1 MELLSATFSRSSL
14 RWTALAWAASLCLLC
29 LCGCG
34 GPTSLASLRDN
45 PHSVISFAAPAA
57 CETVYLR
64 ITRRAQERYRHIT
77 LATYQPGVSAK
88 LAPDGQSATL
98 TLLDA
103 GGIGLRYVLAADLRA
118 LDPSRTEVNIYSATR
133 SSVKEAVLW
142 EQWANTP
149 LDTGNSDAN
158 EVARASCP

>member
-1 MELLSATFSRSSL
+1 MELLSTTSSRSSI
-14 RWTALAWAASLCLLC
+14 RWTALALPVLLCLVY

-34 GPTSLASLRDN
+34 GPTSLTGLRQN
-45 PHSVISFAAPAA
+45 PHSVISFEAPAS

-64 ITRRAQERYRHIT
+64 ITRRAQEYYRYIS

-88 LAPDGQSATL
+88 LAPDGQSATV

-103 GGIGLRYVLAADLRA
+103 GGIGLRYVLTADLRA
-118 LDPSRTEVNIYSATR
+118 LDPARTEVSIYGATR

-142 EQWANTP
+142 RQWANTP
-149 LDTGNSDAN
+149 LDTGNSDPN
-158 EVARASCP
+158 GVARASCP